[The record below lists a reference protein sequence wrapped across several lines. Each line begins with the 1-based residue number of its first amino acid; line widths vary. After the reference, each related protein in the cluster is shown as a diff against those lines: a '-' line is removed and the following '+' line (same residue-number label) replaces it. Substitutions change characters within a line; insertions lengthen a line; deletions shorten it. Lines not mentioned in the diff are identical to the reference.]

1 MNKDFLLI
9 PLVMSFWC
17 WIVWFIFTGIR
28 RYKTTKL
35 QAELRERLLDKL
47 GSSPELLAYLQ
58 TDAGKHFLEP
68 LTTEQRTPHGR
79 IIGALEASVILV
91 LLGAALLLL
100 RGSIAGAEQGFL
112 VFGTLI
118 LALGIGFA
126 LAAAVSYFLSKS
138 FGLVDGKIG
147 RRE

>member
-1 MNKDFLLI
+1 MNKEFLMI
-9 PLVMSFWC
+9 PLILLFWG
-17 WIVWFIFTGIR
+17 WVVWFLFTGIR
-28 RYKTTKL
+28 RYKSTKL
-35 QAELRERLLDKL
+35 QAELRDRLLDKL

-58 TDAGKHFLEP
+58 TEAGKEFLEP
-68 LTTEQRTPHGR
+68 FTTEQKTPHRR
-79 IIGALEASVILV
+79 IVIALEASVVLV
-91 LLGAALLLL
+91 LLGAAFLFL

-112 VFGTLI
+112 VLGTLT

-138 FGLVDGKIG
+138 LGLVNGKSG